1 MTRAHAV
8 YTLDVPHD
16 RPPMTSNDQRR
27 MSWPQVRAAKSRVA
41 SDVAWMAKQA
51 KLPVLPY
58 PVRVTVTWWAPNARR
73 RDPDS
78 LGPWCK
84 AALDAL
90 VSCGVLTDDSHRYVL
105 AVTQEIRLDRDNP
118 RITITLEPEEDR

>member
-1 MTRAHAV
+1 MTRSRTA
-8 YTLDVPHD
+8 YTLDIPHQ
-16 RPPMTSNDQRR
+16 RPPMTANDQRR
-27 MSWPQVRAAKSRVA
+27 MSWPRIRAAKSRVS
-41 SDVAWMAKQA
+41 SDVAWMARQA
-51 KLPVLPY
+51 KLQPIPY

-73 RDPDS
+73 RDPDC

-90 VSCGVLTDDSHRYVL
+90 VSCGVLVDDSHRYVL

-118 RITITLEPEEDR
+118 RITITLEPEEGQ